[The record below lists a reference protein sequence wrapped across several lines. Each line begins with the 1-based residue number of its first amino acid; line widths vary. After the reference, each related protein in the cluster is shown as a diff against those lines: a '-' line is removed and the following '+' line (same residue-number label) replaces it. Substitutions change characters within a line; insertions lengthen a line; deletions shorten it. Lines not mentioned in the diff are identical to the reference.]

1 MKLKDLLFV
10 GKNISNNQSNW
21 NPKKRVLKRI
31 KLSEEDIL
39 EMKISKKILE
49 KSKNGKWPDNNP
61 TIKKTSNS

>member
-49 KSKNGKWPDNNP
+49 KSKNGK
-61 TIKKTSNS
+61 